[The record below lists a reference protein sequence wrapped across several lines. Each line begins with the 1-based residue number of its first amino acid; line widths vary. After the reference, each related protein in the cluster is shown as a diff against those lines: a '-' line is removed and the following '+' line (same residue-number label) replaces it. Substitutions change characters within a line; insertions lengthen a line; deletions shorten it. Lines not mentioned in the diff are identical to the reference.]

1 MVTQQ
6 LTASLYL
13 SLGFTEGNLSP
24 SYPSK
29 PEVNKNTKEFFSLAQ
44 LGTMERYFLLLL
56 ALNFQTN
63 Q

>member
-1 MVTQQ
+1 MVTQP

-44 LGTMERYFLLLL
+44 LGTM
-56 ALNFQTN
+56 
-63 Q
+63 